1 MGGKS
6 QGYFLILAGKRK
18 KQGIRLGAKE
28 ENAER
33 KKTAIYIFIAAFLF
47 YLAIILY
54 GWDSQ
59 FYWDEGIYSLMT
71 EEFEKNPAMVIPTV
85 IGENPELKPPLFT
98 WIYYLFHLFLQYL
111 PLPAE
116 AIMRIPSAFFGA
128 GAGVFVFL
136 IGDKFY
142 GRLAG
147 IFSAGIFL
155 ACALVCFDS
164 TLAMMEA
171 LALFLVTG
179 SMYFYVRGKT
189 KIGMALLGMLT
200 LVKWMYAG
208 LPIIFII
215 AYYWGDKDLFK
226 KSLTFLVVPAALV
239 FYLVLAA
246 GFGDFGHAFDSL
258 FWDLFRVSGSTT
270 ESRIENVSSS
280 FITLFPLSAIFVIAS
295 LFLLKEGRETRALIV
310 AGLLFIPIA
319 YAGQF
324 IVWYMSPAI
333 PAMALLAGMLLS
345 KIANRK
351 EAIVAFVIFLAF
363 SFGVQMYLADQT
375 YWPGNTGIKE
385 VAIFMQGKNVEFVE
399 PGGFWAVWASGN
411 KNYAG
416 TDAERLLLEE
426 RNSGFLYY
434 RFWNNTDYYNV
445 KATYMN
451 ESYSPGCVEYL
462 VIHENETT
470 GSYNANITIPECMH
484 FLFRNGNYAVYGKTE

>member
-1 MGGKS
+1 M
-6 QGYFLILAGKRK
+6 KRK
-18 KQGIRLGAKE
+18 DER
-28 ENAER
+28 AER
-33 KKTAIYIFIAAFLF
+33 RNTAVCIFIAAFLF
-47 YLAIILY
+47 YFAIILY

-59 FYWDEGIYSLMT
+59 FYWDEGVYSLMVK
-71 EEFEKNPAMVIPTV
+71 EFSANPAMVIPTV

-98 WIYYLFHLFLQYL
+98 WVYYVFYLFLQYL

-136 IGDKFY
+136 LGDRFY

-147 IFSAGIFL
+147 IFSAAIFIT
-155 ACALVCFDS
+155 CALICFDS
-164 TLAMMEA
+164 TLVMMEA
-171 LALFLVTG
+171 LSLFFVAG
-179 SMYFYVRGKT
+179 SMYLYVSGRTGA
-189 KIGMALLGMLT
+189 GMAFLGMLT

-208 LPIIFII
+208 LPMLFLI
-215 AYYWGDKDLFK
+215 AYFWGEKEKLLRIIL
-226 KSLTFLVVPAALV
+226 SFLVVPAALL
-239 FYLVLAA
+239 FYLALAA
-246 GFGDFGHAFDSL
+246 GFGDLGHAMDSL
-258 FWDLFRVSGSTT
+258 FWDLFRVSGSGLA
-270 ESRIENVSSS
+270 SRMNNIQYC
-280 FITLFPLSAIFVIAS
+280 FYALLPLSAISIVAAPF
-295 LFLLKEGRETRALIV
+295 LFREGREMRAIII
-310 AGLLFIPIA
+310 AGLMFIPIS

-324 IVWYMSPAI
+324 IVWYSSPAV
-333 PAMALLAGMLLS
+333 PAMAILAGALLS
-345 KIANRK
+345 RVGKK
-351 EAIVAFVIFLAF
+351 EEAVLAAALF
-363 SFGVQMYLADQT
+363 IIISFGVGMYFAEQT

-399 PGGFWAVWASGN
+399 PGDFWVVWGSGN

-445 KATYMN
+445 KATFMD

-462 VIHENETT
+462 VIHENETY

-484 FLFRNGNYAVYGKTE
+484 FLFRNGNYAVYEGTAAPSQ